1 MIYSHI
7 NVTYLFNMSK
17 SIESLF
23 KSISRTEFLDKYISN
38 TPVVVHGDLGE
49 FAELT
54 ELPFLESLTKLLDIW
69 PSEVTAYMPGIAD
82 EGNSRKV
89 STDEA
94 RELFNNGSGLCF
106 DDANHFSQLLEEW
119 PQSLRADLGLP
130 MLTVSRSLIYAIKEG
145 RGTSAHFDQNI
156 NFIIQISG
164 TKKWWISPNVHVE
177 NPLSRH
183 TIGLDID
190 PELASYTES
199 VMPDEMPED
208 AVEHI
213 LTPGSVLFLPRGAW
227 HKTEALSDA
236 VSLNFTFTAPSWI
249 DILSAALR
257 GRLAQSSE
265 WRETADF
272 VNDEQLHPQAIA
284 KFNQL
289 LNELGHEVPH
299 WRAEDILGATEMGN
313 PPTN

>member
-1 MIYSHI
+1 
-7 NVTYLFNMSK
+7 MSK

-23 KSISRTEFLDKYISN
+23 KSMSRTEFLEKYTSN
-38 TPVVVHGDLGE
+38 SPVVAHGKLE
-49 FAELT
+49 SFSELT
-54 ELPFLESLTKLLDIW
+54 ELPFLESLDHLLDIW

-82 EGNSRKV
+82 EGNSKKV
-89 STDEA
+89 SAPEA
-94 RELFNNGSGLCF
+94 RDLFSEGSGLCF
-106 DDANHFSQLLEEW
+106 DDANYFSQLLDEW

-130 MLTVSRSLIYAIKEG
+130 MLTNCRSLIYAIKRGE
-145 RGTSAHFDQNI
+145 GTSAHFDQNI

-164 TKKWWISPNVHVE
+164 TKKWWIAPNHHVD
-177 NPLSRH
+177 NPLTRH
-183 TIGLDID
+183 TIGIDID
-190 PELASYTES
+190 PELASYTEAE
-199 VMPDEMPED
+199 MPDKMPAD
-208 AVEHI
+208 ATEYT
-213 LTPGSVLFLPRGAW
+213 LEPGSVLFLPRGAW
-227 HKTEALSDA
+227 HMTEALSDA

-265 WRETADF
+265 WRETANF
-272 VNDEQLHPQAIA
+272 VNDEQLHPQAID

-313 PPTN
+313 SPPN